1 MRERLLGY
9 WALSWVGLISN
20 IIALPII
27 ALIISYGPPLKVA
40 NITLAISLGWPAAI
54 VGIVSSAA
62 LLAER
67 KWGVTLTLV
76 SLSMVISG
84 TGPYS
89 VVRLITLKDIFG
101 IGGFTLLTTLL
112 STLALL
118 YLCNPNIVEVLGFK
132 LKLIKSIILAS
143 RILNSSM
150 SNSFPHIQERPFY

>member
-9 WALSWVGLISN
+9 WSLSWVGLISN

-27 ALIISYGPPLKVA
+27 ALIISFGPPLKVA

-84 TGPYS
+84 MAPYS
-89 VVRLITLKDIFG
+89 IVRLITLQDILG
-101 IGGFTLLTTLL
+101 IGGITLLTTFL
-112 STLALL
+112 SMLALL
-118 YLCNPNIVEVLGFK
+118 YWCNPKHRRTIRL
-132 LKLIKSIILAS
+132 
-143 RILNSSM
+143 
-150 SNSFPHIQERPFY
+150 

>member
-1 MRERLLGY
+1 MRERVLGY

-20 IIALPII
+20 IVALPLI
-27 ALIISYGPPLKVA
+27 ALIISFGAPLKVA

-76 SLSMVISG
+76 SLSMLISG
-84 TGPYS
+84 MGPYS
-89 VVRLITLKDIFG
+89 VVRLITQQDFFG
-101 IGGFTLLTTLL
+101 IGGFTLLTSLL

-118 YLCNPNIVEVLGFK
+118 YWCNPK
-132 LKLIKSIILAS
+132 HRRSIRL
-143 RILNSSM
+143 
-150 SNSFPHIQERPFY
+150 

>member
-27 ALIISYGPPLKVA
+27 AIIISYGPPLKVA

-67 KWGVTLTLV
+67 KWGVTLTIV
-76 SLSMVISG
+76 SLSMVIAG
-84 TGPYS
+84 TAPYS
-89 VVRLITLKDIFG
+89 IVRLTTLKEGIFG
-101 IGGFTLLTTLL
+101 IGSFTLLVTLF

-118 YLCNPNIVEVLGFK
+118 YWCNPK
-132 LKLIKSIILAS
+132 HRRSIRL
-143 RILNSSM
+143 
-150 SNSFPHIQERPFY
+150 

>member
-9 WALSWVGLISN
+9 WSLAWAGLISN

-27 ALIISYGPPLKVA
+27 AIIISFGPPLKVA

-84 TGPYS
+84 MGPYS
-89 VVRLITLKDIFG
+89 IVRIITLKDFLG
-101 IGGFTLLTTLL
+101 IGGFTLITTFL
-112 STLALL
+112 STLALF
-118 YLCNPNIVEVLGFK
+118 YWCNPKHRRSLR
-132 LKLIKSIILAS
+132 L
-143 RILNSSM
+143 
-150 SNSFPHIQERPFY
+150 

>member
-1 MRERLLGY
+1 MRERVIGY
-9 WALSWVGLISN
+9 WALSWVGLICN

-27 ALIISYGPPLKVA
+27 AIIISYGAPLKVA

-84 TGPYS
+84 MGPYS
-89 VVRLITLKDIFG
+89 IVRLIAFQDIYG
-101 IGGFTLLTTLL
+101 VGGFTLLTTLL

-118 YLCNPNIVEVLGFK
+118 YWCNPK
-132 LKLIKSIILAS
+132 HRRSIRL
-143 RILNSSM
+143 
-150 SNSFPHIQERPFY
+150 

>member
-27 ALIISYGPPLKVA
+27 ALIISFGPPLKIA

-84 TGPYS
+84 MAPYS
-89 VVRLITLKDIFG
+89 VVRLIALKDFFG
-101 IGGFTLLTTLL
+101 IGGLTLLTTFF
-112 STLALL
+112 STLALF
-118 YLCNPNIVEVLGFK
+118 YWCNPKHRRTIRL
-132 LKLIKSIILAS
+132 
-143 RILNSSM
+143 
-150 SNSFPHIQERPFY
+150 

>member
-1 MRERLLGY
+1 MRERLIGY

-27 ALIISYGPPLKVA
+27 GIVISFGPPLKVA

-67 KWGVTLTLV
+67 KWGVPLTLV
-76 SLSMVISG
+76 SLSMVIAG
-84 TGPYS
+84 MGPYS
-89 VVRLITLKDIFG
+89 VVRLITLQDIIG

-112 STLALL
+112 NMLALI
-118 YLCNPNIVEVLGFK
+118 YWCNPK
-132 LKLIKSIILAS
+132 HKRSIRL
-143 RILNSSM
+143 
-150 SNSFPHIQERPFY
+150 

>member
-20 IIALPII
+20 IIALPVI
-27 ALIISYGPPLKVA
+27 AIIISFGPPLKVA

-84 TGPYS
+84 MGPYS
-89 VVRLITLKDIFG
+89 VVRLITIKDIFG

-112 STLALL
+112 S
-118 YLCNPNIVEVLGFK
+118 I
-132 LKLIKSIILAS
+132 IKIRFFI
-143 RILNSSM
+143 M
-150 SNSFPHIQERPFY
+150 

>member
-9 WALSWVGLISN
+9 WLLSWIGLISN
-20 IIALPII
+20 IVALPII
-27 ALIISYGPPLKVA
+27 ALIISFGPPLKVA

-84 TGPYS
+84 MGPYS
-89 VVRLITLKDIFG
+89 VVRLITLKDIYG
-101 IGGFTLLTTLL
+101 IGFTLLTTLL

-118 YLCNPNIVEVLGFK
+118 YWCNPK
-132 LKLIKSIILAS
+132 HRRSIRL
-143 RILNSSM
+143 
-150 SNSFPHIQERPFY
+150 

>member
-9 WALSWVGLISN
+9 WVLSWVGLVSN
-20 IIALPII
+20 ILALPII

-62 LLAER
+62 LLAEK

-89 VVRLITLKDIFG
+89 VVRLITIQDIYG
-101 IGGFTLLTTLL
+101 VGGFTLLTTLL

-118 YLCNPNIVEVLGFK
+118 YWCNPKHRRSIRYKIENQEKVLFLLVG
-132 LKLIKSIILAS
+132 
-143 RILNSSM
+143 
-150 SNSFPHIQERPFY
+150 Y